1 MGQWFA
7 VRIARKDRGILP
19 LQRETPAVPR
29 ILFVKTSSLGDVIH
43 HCPAVRDAAHAMAG
57 AEIDWMVE
65 EAFAAIPAMHANV
78 RRVIPVAMR
87 RWRGAPWHPSVWSEI
102 GSLRRK
108 LAAERYDLVV
118 DTQGLIKSAVL
129 SSLAPGVRH
138 GMDRAS
144 AREPLAAMLY
154 AVRHSVPRA
163 QHAVDRN
170 RQLAGAALG
179 YSASGKCDFAL
190 RVSGPAP
197 MPLEHPYAILLTMT
211 SRSDKLWSDERWS
224 HLGRALHA
232 RGLVSVLPWGSE
244 SEQARAQSIARAI
257 PDAVVPSRFS
267 LEELAR
273 LMRGARCAVG
283 VDTGLTHL
291 CAALGVATVAIF
303 CASDPAL
310 TGLYGSAR
318 ARNIGAMGESP
329 SPDAVLAAL
338 EALV

>member
-1 MGQWFA
+1 M
-7 VRIARKDRGILP
+7 
-19 LQRETPAVPR
+19 PR
-29 ILFVKTSSLGDVIH
+29 ILFVKTSSLGDVVH
-43 HCPAVRDAAHAMAG
+43 HCPAVHDAAHALAG

-65 EAFAAIPAMHANV
+65 ESFAAIPAMHANV

-87 RWRGAPWHPSVWSEI
+87 RWRGRPWHPAVWSEI
-102 GSLRRK
+102 GSLRRR

-144 AREPLAAMLY
+144 AREPLATILY
-154 AVRHSVPRA
+154 DVRHAVPRA
-163 QHAVDRN
+163 RHAVDRN

-179 YSASGKCDFAL
+179 YSATGACNFGL

-197 MPLEHPYAILLTMT
+197 VALGRPYAILLTMT
-211 SRSDKLWSDERWS
+211 SRADKLWPEADWQYV
-224 HLGRALHA
+224 GRALRA
-232 RGLVSVLPWGSE
+232 RGLQCVLPWGSA
-244 SEQARAQSIARAI
+244 SEQARAQAIAREI
-257 PDAVVPSRFS
+257 PDAIVPDRFS

-273 LMRGARCAVG
+273 LMRDSRCAVG

-303 CASDPAL
+303 RASDPAL
-310 TGLYGSAR
+310 TGLHGSAR
-318 ARNIGAMGESP
+318 ARNVGAPGEAP
-329 SPDAVLAAL
+329 APDAVLAAL
-338 EALV
+338 EALA

>member
-1 MGQWFA
+1 M
-7 VRIARKDRGILP
+7 
-19 LQRETPAVPR
+19 PR

-43 HCPAVRDAAHAMAG
+43 HCPAVHDASHALAG

-78 RRVIPVAMR
+78 RRIIPVAMR
-87 RWRGAPWHPSVWSEI
+87 RWRGAPWQLSVWSEI

-154 AVRHSVPRA
+154 DVRHAVPRA
-163 QHAVDRN
+163 RHAVDRN
-170 RQLAGAALG
+170 RQLTGAALG
-179 YSASGKCDFAL
+179 YSANGACNFAL
-190 RVSGPAP
+190 SVSGPAP
-197 MPLEHPYAILLTMT
+197 TALERPYAILLTMT
-211 SRSDKLWSDERWS
+211 SRADKLWPDAHWS
-224 HLGRALHA
+224 HLGRKLQA
-232 RGLVSVLPWGSE
+232 RGLQCVFPWGSE
-244 SEQARAQSIARAI
+244 SEQARARSIAREI
-257 PDAVVPSRFS
+257 PDAVVPNQLS
-267 LEELAR
+267 LEEVAR
-273 LMRGARCAVG
+273 MMRDSRCAIG

-291 CAALGVATVAIF
+291 SAALGVATVAIF
-303 CASDPAL
+303 CASDPLL
-310 TGLYGSAR
+310 TGVHGSAR
-318 ARNIGAMGESP
+318 ARNVGAAGERP
-329 SPDAVLAAL
+329 VPEAVLTAL